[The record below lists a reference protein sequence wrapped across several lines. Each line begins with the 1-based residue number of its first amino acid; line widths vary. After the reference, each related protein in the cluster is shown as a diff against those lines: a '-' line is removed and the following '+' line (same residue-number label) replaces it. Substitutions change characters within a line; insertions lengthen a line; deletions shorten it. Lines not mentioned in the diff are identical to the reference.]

1 MKHPVLCPSGNYYE
15 KSAILDWL
23 KKHDTDPLT
32 RQHLTADM
40 LMEDKE
46 YRNKI
51 REYRIKF
58 NK

>member
-1 MKHPVLCPSGNYYE
+1 MPSGNYYE

-32 RQHLTADM
+32 RQHLTVDM
-40 LMEDKE
+40 LMEDKD